1 MTKGYPESARRR
13 AMKELEVILK
23 AIGGEMKWIEAA
35 DILEVSP
42 RTMRR
47 KYYEYREHGVDGL
60 MDRRRGSP
68 SPRKVPYEVVELVL
82 KLHRDSYKGYNV
94 QHFHEQLTEV
104 HGIHYSY
111 TWVKNLLQEAG
122 YVKRGKG
129 RGGHRKR
136 RERRKLFGQMLHLD
150 GSDHPWLALRPQER
164 QVLLLVVDDATGLNL
179 AGRLYE
185 AETTKNCMSIMRQ
198 VVEDFGICG
207 QLYTDRHSVYWH
219 SKKGRV
225 DRENLTQ
232 FGKAMQELGVEMIP
246 GYSPQARGRGER
258 WNGTWQGRLVA
269 ELRHH
274 GIDKVDEANL
284 YIEDVFIPDM
294 NHRFS
299 VEPAGR
305 QSAFFST
312 EGLDI
317 DRIFSIRYENRSVAA
332 DNTVRANSLVF
343 QIEESPYR
351 SSFAKCRVDV
361 FEHLDGGY
369 SIVWKGRT
377 IGRYDRKAKALGGAA
392 PKPPKFS
399 ALETREEKK
408 KRKHKAAAS
417 SPVNRKR
424 SGRSSPEPY
433 PPAIY

>member
-1 MTKGYPESARRR
+1 
-13 AMKELEVILK
+13 MKEMEVILR
-23 AIGGEMKWIEAA
+23 AISGEIKWIQAA

-42 RTMRR
+42 RTIRR
-47 KYYEYREHGVDGL
+47 KHQEYLEHGIDGL
-60 MDRRRGSP
+60 FDRRRGSP
-68 SPRKVPYEVVELVL
+68 SLRKAPYEVVEQVL

-94 QHFHEQLTEV
+94 QHFHE
-104 HGIHYSY
+104 
-111 TWVKNLLQEAG
+111 
-122 YVKRGKG
+122 
-129 RGGHRKR
+129 
-136 RERRKLFGQMLHLD
+136 
-150 GSDHPWLALRPQER
+150 
-164 QVLLLVVDDATGLNL
+164 
-179 AGRLYE
+179 
-185 AETTKNCMSIMRQ
+185 
-198 VVEDFGICG
+198 
-207 QLYTDRHSVYWH
+207 
-219 SKKGRV
+219 
-225 DRENLTQ
+225 
-232 FGKAMQELGVEMIP
+232 
-246 GYSPQARGRGER
+246 
-258 WNGTWQGRLVA
+258 
-269 ELRHH
+269 H
-274 GIDKVDEANL
+274 GIDKVDEANR

-299 VEPAGR
+299 VEPANR

-343 QIEESPYR
+343 QIEESLYR

-377 IGRYDRKAKALGGAA
+377 IGQYDRKAKALGGAA

-408 KRKHKAAAS
+408 RRKSMASAS

-424 SGRSSPEPY
+424 SGRSSPDPY